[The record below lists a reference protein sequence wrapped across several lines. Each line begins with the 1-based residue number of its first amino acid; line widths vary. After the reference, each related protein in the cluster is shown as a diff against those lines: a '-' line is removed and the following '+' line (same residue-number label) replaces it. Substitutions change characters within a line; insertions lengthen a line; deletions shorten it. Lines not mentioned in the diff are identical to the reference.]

1 MWGRLISALRTK
13 DITSLYTACGDVR
26 SVRLEG
32 DNLVVSIEDEYLY
45 NIIAG
50 EKNIELLGEILHGID
65 NVAKIKIEYLKRED
79 YVAKDIEKLKK
90 KFGKMLN
97 IKD

>member
-1 MWGRLISALRTK
+1 
-13 DITSLYTACGDVR
+13 
-26 SVRLEG
+26 
-32 DNLVVSIEDEYLY
+32 
-45 NIIAG
+45 
-50 EKNIELLGEILHGID
+50 LHGID
-65 NVAKIKIEYLKRED
+65 NVANIKIEYLKRED

>member
-26 SVRLEG
+26 NVRLEG
-32 DNLVVSIEDEYLY
+32 DDLVVSIEDEYLY
-45 NIIAG
+45 NIIAS
-50 EKNIELLGEILHGID
+50 EKNIELLSEILHGID
-65 NVAKIKIEYLKRED
+65 NVANIKIEYLKRED
-79 YVAKDIEKLKK
+79 YVAEDIEKLKK

-97 IKD
+97 IKE